1 VPNVLADKYG
11 RFNIMIAMVIF
22 SMIIVLGL
30 WLPGRGNAASV
41 VFAALFGIGSGACIG
56 LGPVLIMSISPMNEV
71 GWRMGTIF
79 SIAGIGS
86 LTSPP
91 IGGAIADATKNGDYD
106 FASVFS
112 GVNYFVSLIFIIWLR
127 ARLVGWK
134 ITTKG

>member
-1 VPNVLADKYG
+1 
-11 RFNIMIAMVIF
+11 MIAMVIF

-30 WLPGRGNAASV
+30 WLPGRSNAAFI

-56 LGPVLIMSISPMNEV
+56 LGPVLIMSISSMNEV